1 MSSSSKWSELK
12 NRTGSLLLPSDEL
25 VTSIHLFD
33 SVFMEIHGKDISRE
47 NDPMGETKHAIM
59 KAQNR
64 WPRSVMKV
72 KASSQYWTTSKN
84 KKLCLFFK

>member
-1 MSSSSKWSELK
+1 MSSKVKSLISDTTSTKWSELK

-47 NDPMGETKHAIM
+47 NDPMGETKHVIM
-59 KAQNR
+59 KAKNR
-64 WPRSVMKV
+64 WPRSVV
-72 KASSQYWTTSKN
+72 KMFLKIRVFQ
-84 KKLCLFFK
+84 